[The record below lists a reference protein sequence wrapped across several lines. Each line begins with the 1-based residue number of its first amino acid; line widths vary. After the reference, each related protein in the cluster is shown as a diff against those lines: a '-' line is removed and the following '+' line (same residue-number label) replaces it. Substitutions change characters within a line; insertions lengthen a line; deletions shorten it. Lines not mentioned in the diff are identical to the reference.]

1 MDMER
6 AKQASTLLDKRDFVK
21 RILDETTTLWAI
33 NPIGTT
39 TITIPRSWLPDI
51 IKMAKDELGNVDEEI
66 AKL

>member
-33 NPIGTT
+33 NPIGAT
-39 TITIPRSWLPDI
+39 TITIPRTWLPDI
-51 IKMAKDELGNVDEEI
+51 IKMAKEELGKVDEEI

>member
-1 MDMER
+1 MDIEK
-6 AKQASTLLDKRDFVK
+6 AKQASCLLDKRDSIK

-39 TITIPRSWLPDI
+39 TITIPRTWLPDI
-51 IKMAKDELGNVDEEI
+51 IKKAKDELGQVEEEI

>member
-39 TITIPRSWLPDI
+39 TITIPRTWLPDI
-51 IKMAKDELGNVDEEI
+51 IKMAKDELGKVDEEI
-66 AKL
+66 TKL

>member
-1 MDMER
+1 MDIEK
-6 AKQASTLLDKRDFVK
+6 AKQASRLLDKRDFVK

-39 TITIPRSWLPDI
+39 TITIPRTWLPSI
-51 IKMAKDELGNVDEEI
+51 IKMAKEELGQVEEEI

>member
-1 MDMER
+1 MDIEK
-6 AKQASTLLDKRDFVK
+6 AKQASCLLDKRDFIK

-39 TITIPRSWLPDI
+39 TITIPRTWLPNI
-51 IKMAKDELGNVDEEI
+51 IKMAKDELGQVEEEI

>member
-1 MDMER
+1 MDIEK

-39 TITIPRSWLPDI
+39 TITIPRTWLPDI
-51 IKMAKDELGNVDEEI
+51 IKMAKEELGQVEEEI
-66 AKL
+66 SKL

>member
-1 MDMER
+1 MDIEK
-6 AKQASTLLDKRDFVK
+6 AKQASCLLDKRDFVK

-39 TITIPRSWLPDI
+39 TITIPRTWLPDI
-51 IKMAKDELGNVDEEI
+51 IKMAKEELGQVEEEI

>member
-1 MDMER
+1 MDIKK

-39 TITIPRSWLPDI
+39 TITIPRTWLPDI
-51 IKMAKDELGNVDEEI
+51 IKMAKEELGQVEDEI

>member
-1 MDMER
+1 MDIEK
-6 AKQASTLLDKRDFVK
+6 AKQASCLLDKRDFIK

-39 TITIPRSWLPDI
+39 TITIPRTWLPDI
-51 IKMAKDELGNVDEEI
+51 IKMAKEELGQVEEEI

>member
-1 MDMER
+1 MDIEK
-6 AKQASTLLDKRDFVK
+6 AKQASCLLDKRDFIK

-39 TITIPRSWLPDI
+39 TITIPRTWLPDI
-51 IKMAKDELGNVDEEI
+51 IKKAKDELGQVEEEI